1 MNELRTEFKM
11 TLTHMTDEPEATGE
25 WTMPQAQPSGNCLA
39 CWQVLE
45 RFQWASGLALTSY
58 GVSLGVR
65 VNDAALLRPVLD
77 RLPPGW
83 AAAAS
88 PDVDTLYSVTKIAG
102 RSRVNP
108 APFYYVYRGGCQLGR
123 SRDWDALLPILESDL
138 HLSVATQADKHVFV
152 HAGVVAYQ
160 GQAIVMPGRS
170 FAGKTTLA
178 AALVRAGAEYLSDEY
193 AVIDPQGQVHP
204 YAKALSV
211 RAGADLAE
219 GRYSAEALG
228 GHAASGPLPVGMIVS
243 ARYEAGA
250 RWRPSAMTS
259 GQALLELLENAVRVR
274 EMPRL
279 AMQTLPKA
287 VREVQS
293 YRGKRG
299 EADRVAAWLLERI
312 QTQTENRPKNQTRH
326 QDPVR

>member
-1 MNELRTEFKM
+1 MIFADTMSGSNTV
-11 TLTHMTDEPEATGE
+11 
-25 WTMPQAQPSGNCLA
+25 MPQAQPSGNCRA
-39 CWQVLE
+39 CWKVLE

-65 VNDAALLRPVLD
+65 VNDADLLQSVLD

-83 AAAAS
+83 AASPS
-88 PDVDTLYSVTKIAG
+88 PDVDTLYSVTKTVG
-102 RSRVNP
+102 RSRVNF

-123 SRDWDALLPILESDL
+123 SRDWDDLLPILESDL
-138 HLSVATQADKHVFV
+138 HLSIATQAQKHVFV
-152 HAGVVAYQ
+152 HAGVVGYQ
-160 GQAIVMPGRS
+160 GKAILIPGRS
-170 FAGKTTLA
+170 FSGKTTLA

-219 GRYSAEALG
+219 GRYTAEALG
-228 GHAASGPLPVGMIVS
+228 GHAATQPLPVGMIVS

-274 EMPRL
+274 ELPRL

-287 VREVQS
+287 VRQAQS
-293 YRGKRG
+293 YRGRRG

-312 QTQTENRPKNQTRH
+312 QTQTKMTDRNQYTA
-326 QDPVR
+326 